1 MDVRRYE
8 ELLFCITLSRAAHTS
23 CIRYSS
29 TGLHKYC
36 FQSHVTPLDDALLP
50 FSIRAPSHK
59 LTEEEEE
66 EVLGERE
73 RRRWRRVGG
82 KRGGGGGGAR
92 ERERRTR
99 KLWPGPA
106 WLPLGPRPPRRT
118 PPPPVFPHFQRH
130 LNSRKIM
137 ITRISRLYE
146 K

>member
-59 LTEEEEE
+59 LTEERRRRCW
-66 EVLGERE
+66 ERE
-73 RRRWRRVGG
+73 
-82 KRGGGGGGAR
+82 RGGGGGGWGRGIEEEVLVAR
-92 ERERRTR
+92 ERERDERENC
-99 KLWPGPA
+99 GPA
-106 WLPLGPRPPRRT
+106 RPGSLSV
-118 PPPPVFPHFQRH
+118 PVHRAAHH
-130 LNSRKIM
+130 LLQSSRIFKGTKI
-137 ITRISRLYE
+137 RE
-146 K
+146 KS

>member
-73 RRRWRRVGG
+73 RRRWWW
-82 KRGGGGGGAR
+82 R
-92 ERERRTR
+92 ERERETNEKTVAR
-99 KLWPGPA
+99 PGLAPSRSPSTAPHTTSSSLPA
-106 WLPLGPRPPRRT
+106 FSKAPK
-118 PPPPVFPHFQRH
+118 FAKNHD
-130 LNSRKIM
+130 NSYFA
-137 ITRISRLYE
+137 TE
-146 K
+146 